1 MDEYRQANLALWNEW
16 ATVHAA
22 MKSEDFSYNIDA
34 FKAGRSTLYQLDI
47 DELGDVNGKALL
59 HLQCHIGLDTLS
71 WARRGAKVTGIDFS
85 DKAIAVAQQVSDE
98 CGLGGRFVCAEL
110 YQSPEALDETF
121 DVVYTSYGVLS
132 WLPDIPR
139 WGQIVGRF
147 LKPGGVFYIAEI
159 HPYVLMF
166 DEREAK
172 SLRDLRLAFSYFHK
186 PEPSLWPV
194 EGSYADRAAAVT
206 QKFEYEWMYNLGGVI
221 NALIAAGLT
230 IEFVRE
236 YPFCCYPHFPWMARR
251 DDGWW
256 VQPDGQDLLPMTFT
270 LRAHK

>member
-16 ATVHAA
+16 AAIHAN
-22 MKSEDFSYNIDA
+22 MKSEDFSYNIEA

-47 DELGDVNGKALL
+47 DELGDVAGKTLL

-71 WARRGAKVTGIDFS
+71 WARRGACVTGIDFS
-85 DKAIAVAQQVSDE
+85 DKAVAVAQQLSDE
-98 CGLGGRFVCAEL
+98 LGLGGRFICAEL
-110 YQSPEALDETF
+110 YESPALLDETF

-139 WGQIVGRF
+139 WGQVAAHF

-159 HPYVLMF
+159 HPFVLVF
-166 DEREAK
+166 DERQAK
-172 SLRDLRLAFSYFHK
+172 SLRDLRPAFSYFHT
-186 PEPSLWPV
+186 PEPTVWPV
-194 EGSYADRAAAVT
+194 EGSYADRNAQVT
-206 QKFEYEWMYNLGGVI
+206 GKIEYSWMYNLGGV
-221 NALIAAGLT
+221 NTALIDAGLT

-236 YPFCCYPHFPWMARR
+236 YPFCCYPHYSWMVRR

-256 VQPDGQDLLPMTFT
+256 YQPDGEDVLPMTFT